1 MIKIDTSSFI
11 PIYEQIKSQFML
23 IIAAYILKPHDPL
36 PSIRELATELLINP
50 NTVARAYREMER
62 EGFIY
67 TRRGKGCFVSDNSLS
82 LAKDKRTEL
91 LNTIFDNV
99 IEKARGYELT
109 SNDITKLFEQ
119 RLHKVFNKVVED
131 SHG

>member
-1 MIKIDTSSFI
+1 MIKIDNSSFI
-11 PIYEQIKSQFML
+11 PFYEQIKAQL
-23 IIAAYILKPHDPL
+23 KLRIAARILKAHDPL

-67 TRRGKGCFVSDNSLS
+67 TRRGKGCFVSDNSFS
-82 LAKDKRTEL
+82 LAKEKRTEL
-91 LNTIFDNV
+91 LNNIFDSA

-109 SNDITKLFEQ
+109 SNDIKKLFQQ
-119 RLHKVFNKVVED
+119 RLHTVFKKVAED

>member
-11 PIYEQIKSQFML
+11 PIYEQIKVQL
-23 IIAAYILKPHDPL
+23 KLRIAAQIHKPHDPL

-67 TRRGKGCFVSDNSLS
+67 TRKGKGCFVSDNSFS
-82 LAKDKRTEL
+82 LAEEKRTEI
-91 LNTIFDNV
+91 LNTVFDNA
-99 IEKARGYELT
+99 IKEAKGYALT
-109 SNDITKLFEQ
+109 SNDIKRLFQQ
-119 RLHKVFNKVVED
+119 RLHSVFENVREG
-131 SHG
+131 SNE

>member
-1 MIKIDTSSFI
+1 MIKIDKSSFV
-11 PIYEQIKSQFML
+11 PIYEQIKSQFKLRM
-23 IIAAYILKPHDPL
+23 AAHILKPHESL

-67 TRRGKGCFVSDNSLS
+67 TRRGKGCFGSVNSLS
-82 LAKDKRTEL
+82 LAKEKRTEL

-99 IEKARGYELT
+99 IEKAQGYELT
-109 SNDITKLFEQ
+109 SNDIKKLFEQ
-119 RLHKVFNKVVED
+119 RLHTVFKKVAED